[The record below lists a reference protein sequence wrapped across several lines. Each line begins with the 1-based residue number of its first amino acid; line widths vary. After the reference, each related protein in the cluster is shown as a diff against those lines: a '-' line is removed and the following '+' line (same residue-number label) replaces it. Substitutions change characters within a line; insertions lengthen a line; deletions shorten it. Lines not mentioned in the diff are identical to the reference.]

1 MRVATTGVAVAPG
14 FVRFAGGCYLL
25 IIALGLFSETLV
37 RGSLVVTGDAVA
49 TAAQIATEDT
59 LWRSGIVADLCMQLL
74 DIPVIVLFYL
84 MFKQVNAGLNL
95 TATFF
100 NLIQTAMLVA
110 NKLTLMVP
118 LLLAGSGVYL
128 AAFSAEQRDTLA
140 YVAIQLHG
148 YGFAV
153 GLLFFAIACLIR
165 GYLIIKSQYFPKLLG
180 VMLALAGVCY
190 LINSITLL
198 LAPQIAALL
207 FPWIML
213 PVLVGEL
220 SLSLWMLVK
229 GAKLEPGSAH

>member
-37 RGSLVVTGDAVA
+37 RGSLVVAGDAMT
-49 TAAQIATEDT
+49 TAAQIGAADT

-118 LLLAGSGVYL
+118 LLLAGSGLYL
-128 AAFSAEQRDTLA
+128 SAFTSEQRDTLA

-153 GLLFFAIACLIR
+153 GLLFFAMACLIR

-180 VMLALAGVCY
+180 AMLALAGVCY

-229 GAKLEPGSAH
+229 GAKLAPGSAQ